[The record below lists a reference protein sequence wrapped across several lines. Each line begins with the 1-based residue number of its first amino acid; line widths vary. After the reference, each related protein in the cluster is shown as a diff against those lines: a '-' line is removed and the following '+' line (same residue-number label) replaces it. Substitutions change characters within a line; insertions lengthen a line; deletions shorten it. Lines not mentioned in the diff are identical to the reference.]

1 MRILITGKNGQ
12 LGRSLQDVFAGTD
25 HQIFAYA
32 SGELDI
38 TDQDQ
43 VGKVLTRDLPDIIV
57 NAAAYTAVDKAE
69 DEHEKAFQVNANGA
83 ENLAI
88 YAQLANIPLI
98 HISTDYVF
106 DGNGVLP
113 YKTDD
118 ATHPQGVY
126 GKSKLAGER
135 AVTETAIKH
144 IVFRTSWVFS
154 EYGHNFVKTM
164 LRLGEERNQ
173 LGVVADQYGCPT
185 YAGDLALA
193 IKSVCHQY
201 EQQAALS
208 WGVYHFCGDLAT
220 SWHGFARSIF
230 MLAEQEGVL
239 GNRPALNAIESSTFP
254 TSAERPAFSVLDTHS
269 LSELNLVPSNW
280 LVGLKKCVVCFNK

>member
-1 MRILITGKNGQ
+1 MRIAITGKNGQ
-12 LGRSLQDVFAGTD
+12 LGRCLQDVFSGTD
-25 HQIFAYA
+25 HQIFAYT
-32 SGELDI
+32 SSELDI

-43 VGKVLTRDLPDIIV
+43 VRKILTRDLPDIIV

-69 DEHEKAFQVNANGA
+69 EEYEKAFRVNANGA

-106 DGNGVLP
+106 DGNGVIP

-118 ATHPQGVY
+118 ATNPRGAY

-135 AVTETAIKH
+135 AVTETASKH

-173 LGVVADQYGCPT
+173 IGVVADQYGCPT

-230 MLAEQEGVL
+230 LIAEQEGVL
-239 GNRPALNAIESSTFP
+239 SNQPVLNAIESSAFP
-254 TSAERPAFSVLDTHS
+254 TPAKRPAFSVLDTRS
-269 LSELNLVPSNW
+269 IERLNLMPSDW
-280 LVGLKKCVVCFNK
+280 LEGLTKVCRLL